1 MSCICD
7 ELNIDENKNINIYYN
22 KMSNNSQPNPPPAST
37 PSVLSYFNVANAK
50 SEFQNDLAEMILVF
64 STSALISYYQ
74 GDDILV
80 ACERGGFLFVGQY
93 LGNFVSDAFV
103 NALYFTSSPNVAQ
116 YAPLGVKFAV
126 ATGTFIAGNKHILGS
141 EQPYSTLFGESAVAS
156 VVAHYGA
163 SLINPAIQ
171 NGINDANSWIPQY

>member
-1 MSCICD
+1 MSCVCD
-7 ELNIDENKNINIYYN
+7 ELNINENNNINISYN
-22 KMSNNSQPNPPPAST
+22 IMSNNQPNPPPAST
-37 PSVLSYFNVANAK
+37 PTVLSYFNIANAK

-80 ACERGGFLFVGQY
+80 ACERGGFLFIGQY

-103 NALYFTSSPNVAQ
+103 NALYFTSSSNMAQ
-116 YAPLGVKFAV
+116 YAPLAVKFGV
-126 ATGTFIAGNKHILGS
+126 ATSVFVSGNKHILGS
-141 EQPYSTLFGESAVAS
+141 QQPYSTLFGESAVAS

-163 SLINPAIQ
+163 SLIQPSINNAV
-171 NGINDANSWIPQY
+171 NDASSWIPQY